1 MRISSYIF
9 IVLGCFMASTAPP
22 GAKAFQDAQGAGT
35 PEIISR
41 VTALEMV
48 DLLRGFGWESEI
60 IEDNEGDPDRVRI
73 EFNDYSSWL
82 IFKDC
87 FGSAPPR
94 CSTLLFFANFD
105 LGRRILP
112 SDPEIMNKYNDTKV
126 IGRAYFLKKPEQESD
141 QIGIDFR
148 ISLEGGVTREHL
160 ILESR
165 KWEGAINAFVANF
178 QEGQ

>member
-9 IVLGCFMASTAPP
+9 IVLGCVLASTASP
-22 GAKAFQDAQGAGT
+22 GAKAFQDTQGAGT
-35 PEIISR
+35 SEIVSR

-48 DLLRGFGWESEI
+48 DVLRGFGWEAEI
-60 IEDNEGDPDRVRI
+60 IEGDDGASDSVQI
-73 EFNDYSSWL
+73 NFNDYSSWL
-82 IFKDC
+82 IFRDC
-87 FGSAPPR
+87 LESAPAR

-126 IGRAYFLKKPEQESD
+126 IGRAYFLEKPEQDSD

-148 ISLEGGVTREHL
+148 ISLAGGVTREHL

-165 KWEGAINAFVANF
+165 KWEGAINAFVTNF